1 MLLTVEQAAHR
12 LGTGVRF
19 IRRLRT
25 EGRIPVIKLGK
36 HIRIDSHDLDT
47 YINAGRQE
55 AWNRSSCDPSLQ
67 HRRPA

>member
-1 MLLTVEQAAHR
+1 MLLTVEQAADR
-12 LGTGVRF
+12 LGTSARF

-36 HIRIDSHDLDT
+36 HIRIDSNDLDT

-55 AWNRSSCDPSLQ
+55 AWNQPVDASLQ
-67 HRRPA
+67 QRRPA